1 MTTIII
7 DGKTKAIY
15 TDSRGT
21 KTNKQEAYKTNI
33 FANSTVQSK
42 TINHLNVEK
51 CYYINRSVG
60 FICATVDVPLFL
72 ECVRLSKLNG
82 EFTLPKMTKKNA
94 ANVII
99 CNVKTKGDII
109 EVFEY
114 KAQQKDRLFCTEYF
128 FKLNEE
134 IMKENCTRF
143 YGSGQDFARGAY
155 ELCYE
160 PIQAIVA
167 TSRLDMYTDDTVKM
181 YSLDY

>member
-21 KTNKQEAYKTNI
+21 KTNKQEAYRTNI

-42 TINHLNVEK
+42 TINHLSVGK
-51 CYYINRSVG
+51 CYYTNRSVG
-60 FICATVDVPLFL
+60 FVCATRDVPLFL
-72 ECVRLSKLNG
+72 ECIKLSKLNG
-82 EFTLPKMTKKNA
+82 EFTLPELTKKNA

-99 CNVKTKGDII
+99 CNVKTKGNVI
-109 EVFEY
+109 EVYEY

-128 FKLNEE
+128 FKVNEE
-134 IMKENCTRF
+134 IMKEGCTRF
-143 YGSGQDFARGAY
+143 YGSGADFARGAY
-155 ELCYE
+155 RMCHES
-160 PIQAIVA
+160 IQAIVA
-167 TSRLDMYTDDTVKM
+167 ASRLDMYTDDNVKT